1 MMYNENMSTAV
12 LASPSPAEAG
22 KSLAERLRAL
32 RLLKRWTRE
41 TLAKRSG
48 ISTGSLKRFEN
59 AGKASLELVLK
70 AAHCLG
76 RLEEFNK
83 LFEPPAARSL
93 TELEQR
99 AAAPA
104 RKRGRV

>member
-1 MMYNENMSTAV
+1 MGATILIPLGPVEM
-12 LASPSPAEAG
+12 G
-22 KSLAERLRAL
+22 KSLAERMRAL
-32 RLLKRWTRE
+32 RLLKGWTRE

-48 ISTGSLKRFEN
+48 ISTASLKRFEN
-59 AGKASLELVLK
+59 AGLASLELVLK
-70 AAHCLG
+70 AAHSLA

-93 TELEQR
+93 AELERR